1 MGDIKVKVN
10 LSGVTKKLSA
20 TNFKRGQFAMAN
32 QAMADMNTFV
42 PKREGDLRN
51 SAHID
56 SGGQFVV
63 WEMPYARAQ
72 FYGFAGGKYRIVH
85 YTTPGTSRRWDLRA
99 KSMYMSTWIDAFK
112 KGAKL

>member
-1 MGDIKVKVN
+1 MGDIKVKVD
-10 LSGVTKKLSA
+10 LSGVRRKLSP

-63 WEMPYARAQ
+63 WETPYAKRQ
-72 FYGFAGGKYRIVH
+72 FYGIGIH
-85 YTTPGTSRRWDLRA
+85 NYTAPGTGPRWDLKA
-99 KSMYMSTWIDAFK
+99 KGMYLNSWVDAFK

>member
-1 MGDIKVKVN
+1 MGDIKVKVD
-10 LSGVTKKLSA
+10 LSGVRRKLSP

-63 WEMPYARAQ
+63 WEMPYAKRQ
-72 FYGFAGGKYRIVH
+72 FYGIGIH
-85 YTTPGTSRRWDLRA
+85 NYTTPGTGPHWDLKA
-99 KSMYMSTWIDAFK
+99 KGMYLNSWVDAFK